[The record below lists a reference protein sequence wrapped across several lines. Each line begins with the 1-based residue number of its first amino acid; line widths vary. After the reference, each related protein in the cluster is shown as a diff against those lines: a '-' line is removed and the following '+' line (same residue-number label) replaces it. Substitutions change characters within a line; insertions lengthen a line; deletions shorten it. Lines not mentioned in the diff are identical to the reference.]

1 MAQVFGRHA
10 TLKMSATPQFE
21 RFFQPFDIGS
31 PWGSLG
37 EGEEAVHKPQSS
49 HAEKTFLGPT
59 DELIKPQG
67 MSHIEIPDQ
76 RNRL

>member
-1 MAQVFGRHA
+1 MGVVGGR
-10 TLKMSATPQFE
+10 
-21 RFFQPFDIGS
+21 G
-31 PWGSLG
+31 
-37 EGEEAVHKPQSS
+37 VYKPQSS

-76 RNRL
+76 NAIAFKPIFKVHQTYAVYFMK